1 MKLSILRRFDLKIN
15 DGKNGMQVL
24 SEDLDRERERR
35 WKAEQAAG
43 RLVEHVRKLQSRL
56 SESQC
61 QREQCV
67 VREAQLQ
74 KEVREKTENLGTL
87 QKQLEDVQT
96 TAKSRQTEIQDLK
109 TIESKHLEMLHKLE
123 ETCRVLESEQLRERV
138 ELCARLHESER
149 SSAGHEREVET
160 MKKSMKELKRQIHDL
175 QELLANR
182 EKEHMRELEKYRP
195 LPGNEVSKR
204 KHYTCKCTI
213 LRL

>member
-1 MKLSILRRFDLKIN
+1 
-15 DGKNGMQVL
+15 MQVL

-61 QREQCV
+61 QHEQCV

-195 LPGNEVSKR
+195 LPGHEVSKR